1 MASIRNI
8 LILLTALFTFAPL
21 AQARSWGFDVDT
33 VYSLSMTAPPNT
45 RRDSVFVVN
54 NGVDTLRL
62 DSMFVEDVDNHWTS
76 FSFSHGRAP
85 GNIQY
90 DLARNGGGKKFL
102 GNAVVAPGSGIKLSE
117 FALSGDQSR
126 TLIVRL
132 RFKSTGGENDSVVVK
147 GRDLILSIHPYGP
160 RSIFPPV
167 AERIYDIRG
176 RKIEPSENIPALLRK
191 PKD

>member
-1 MASIRNI
+1 MKRKILFVGLMLFAMA
-8 LILLTALFTFAPL
+8 TGAE
-21 AQARSWGFDVDT
+21 ARSWGFDVDT

-54 NGVDTLRL
+54 NGVDTLSL
-62 DSMFVEDVDNHWTS
+62 DSMFAEDVDNHWTS
-76 FSFSHGRAP
+76 FSFSYGRAP

-90 DLARNGGGKKFL
+90 DLARNEGGKKFL
-102 GNAVVAPGSGIKLSE
+102 GNAVVAPGAAIKLSD

-147 GRDLILSIHPYGP
+147 GRDLISSITPYGP
-160 RSIFPPV
+160 RSILSPF
-167 AERIYDIRG
+167 AEGVYDIRG
-176 RKIEPSENIPALLRK
+176 RKTLPSQNIPFLSVS
-191 PKD
+191 PK